1 MNGIKQLSGFLQA
14 AADDARL
21 LPTHVSLYM
30 ALFVQWELNGNKN
43 PVIINRNQTMHISK
57 ILGRSTY
64 QRCMKQL
71 VTYGYINY
79 KSSFNR
85 FESSLVYLKEQV

>member
-1 MNGIKQLSGFLQA
+1 MNGIKQLSGFLKA

-21 LPTHVSLYM
+21 LPTHISLYM
-30 ALFVQWELNGNKN
+30 ALFLQWDDNGYRN
-43 PVIINRNQTMHISK
+43 PVIINRDEIMHISK

-71 VTYGYINY
+71 VSYGYINY
-79 KSSFNR
+79 TSSFNR
-85 FESSLVYLKEQV
+85 FESSLVYFKEQV